1 MGAPSL
7 PGFRLDSMFFGFKP
21 QDRVKLHESLFNLI
35 WIGRGRWDWQTLY
48 TMPVHIRRFW
58 INKINK
64 MLEEKEQQDIQRAQD
79 AHNRRKKSK
88 IPKSPL

>member
-79 AHNRRKKSK
+79 AQNRRKKSK